1 MEELEKGK
9 LKAKKK
15 ITALDFSGADA
26 AIALVS
32 KDQGGPANGTETL
45 CIKASNFSDEFLE
58 KMRTVRVE
66 LSIPDFLE
74 RFFRLEEDDSKF
86 LAALMGYKEDP
97 VDEANESMM
106 DYQKWVQDNTKFF
119 EVIKA
124 LADTENHAE
133 VLSEL
138 DEDNYLQF
146 LQDQQRF
153 EKALKKLEDK
163 KQEELAKAEYERKKP
178 KVVKTQLVKESNPA
192 ASATEFDAST
202 STVQHEVN
210 KGKGVNPVVKPK
222 AKKETLMA
230 NKENEKQETK
240 AEFTVVEKQVEM
252 IEKSQFEAILKQ
264 MQDMKAQAEQ
274 QQVELQKAKEQV
286 EKFEQERKEAI
297 EKQRLVDLEA
307 AVKHKEHAAV
317 LHKALKQAEQA
328 EFTDVVKALAAI
340 SLQAEQS
347 DLFVEKSAQV
357 EDNPEVNESPVARL
371 IKAKFQTK

>member
-1 MEELEKGK
+1 MNSKTK
-9 LKAKKK
+9 NTKRVLKD
-15 ITALDFSGADA
+15 IDFSQEDSH
-26 AIALVS
+26 IALCH
-32 KDQGGPANGTETL
+32 KTQGVANQSDFIVALKSNSFSEETIQKL
-45 CIKASNFSDEFLE
+45 QQ
-58 KMRTVRVE
+58 VRVQLE
-66 LSIPDFLE
+66 IPDFIQA
-74 RFFRLEEDDSKF
+74 FFKIEEEKD
-86 LAALMGYKEDP
+86 A
-97 VDEANESMM
+97 
-106 DYQKWVQDNTKFF
+106 
-119 EVIKA
+119 KA
-124 LADTENHAE
+124 LAYLMGWTED
-133 VLSEL
+133 LSEEAMEPQM
-138 DEDNYLQF
+138 D
-146 LQDQQRF
+146 F
-153 EKALKKLEDK
+153 EKWVAGNMESFEIVKALKEADVKDYHEILSKLDEWQYLTLLQEQEQFEQGLR
-163 KQEELAKAEYERKKP
+163 KQK
-178 KVVKTQLVKESNPA
+178 SNPA

-210 KGKGVNPVVKPK
+210 KGKGVNPVVKLK

-264 MQDMKAQAEQ
+264 MQAMKAQAEQ

-297 EKQRLVDLEA
+297 EKQRLADLEA

-347 DLFVEKSAQV
+347 DLFVEKSAAVQDKQSA
-357 EDNPEVNESPVARL
+357 EDDHLTRL
-371 IKAKFQTK
+371 LKSKFQAK

>member
-1 MEELEKGK
+1 MNTKTK
-9 LKAKKK
+9 NTKRVLKD
-15 ITALDFSGADA
+15 IDFSSDDSH
-26 AIALVS
+26 IALCH
-32 KDQGGPANGTETL
+32 KTQGTANQAEFVVALKSNSFSEET
-45 CIKASNFSDEFLE
+45 IQKIQQVKVQLE
-58 KMRTVRVE
+58 
-66 LSIPDFLE
+66 IPDFIQA
-74 RFFRLEEDDSKF
+74 FFKIQEKKD
-86 LAALMGYKEDP
+86 A
-97 VDEANESMM
+97 
-106 DYQKWVQDNTKFF
+106 
-119 EVIKA
+119 KA
-124 LADTENHAE
+124 LAYLMGWTEDLVEEAME
-133 VLSEL
+133 PQK
-138 DEDNYLQF
+138 D
-146 LQDQQRF
+146 F
-153 EKALKKLEDK
+153 EQWVASNMESFEIVKALKEADVKDYPEILSKLDEWQYLTLLQEQEK
-163 KQEELAKAEYERKKP
+163 FEQGLRKQ
-178 KVVKTQLVKESNPA
+178 ESNPA

-328 EFTDVVKALAAI
+328 EFAEVVKALAAI

-357 EDNPEVNESPVARL
+357 EDKPEVEESAIAKALRARL
-371 IKAKFQTK
+371 QK

>member
-1 MEELEKGK
+1 MNSKTK
-9 LKAKKK
+9 NTKRVLKD
-15 ITALDFSGADA
+15 IDFSQEDSH
-26 AIALVS
+26 IALCH
-32 KDQGGPANGTETL
+32 KTQGTANQAEFVVALKSNSFSEET
-45 CIKASNFSDEFLE
+45 IQKIQQVKVQLE
-58 KMRTVRVE
+58 
-66 LSIPDFLE
+66 LPDFIQA
-74 RFFRLEEDDSKF
+74 FFKIEEEKD
-86 LAALMGYKEDP
+86 A
-97 VDEANESMM
+97 
-106 DYQKWVQDNTKFF
+106 
-119 EVIKA
+119 KA
-124 LADTENHAE
+124 LAYLMGWTED
-133 VLSEL
+133 LSEEAMEPQM
-138 DEDNYLQF
+138 D
-146 LQDQQRF
+146 F
-153 EKALKKLEDK
+153 EKWVASNMESFEIVKALKEADVKDYPEILSKLDEWQYLTLLQEQEQFEK
-163 KQEELAKAEYERKKP
+163 GLRKQK
-178 KVVKTQLVKESNPA
+178 SNPA

-328 EFTDVVKALAAI
+328 EFTEVVKALAAI

-347 DLFVEKSAQV
+347 DLFVEKSAAVQDKQSA
-357 EDNPEVNESPVARL
+357 EDDHLTRL
-371 IKAKFQTK
+371 LKSKFQAK

>member
-1 MEELEKGK
+1 MNTKTK
-9 LKAKKK
+9 NTKRILKD
-15 ITALDFSGADA
+15 IDFSADDSH
-26 AIALVS
+26 IALCH
-32 KDQGGPANGTETL
+32 KTQGTANQAEFVVALKSNSFSEET
-45 CIKASNFSDEFLE
+45 IQKIQQVKVQLE
-58 KMRTVRVE
+58 
-66 LSIPDFLE
+66 IPDFIQA
-74 RFFRLEEDDSKF
+74 FFKIEEEKD
-86 LAALMGYKEDP
+86 A
-97 VDEANESMM
+97 
-106 DYQKWVQDNTKFF
+106 
-119 EVIKA
+119 KA
-124 LADTENHAE
+124 LAYLMGWTED
-133 VLSEL
+133 LSEEAMEPQMDFDKWVASNMESFEIVKNLKEADVKDYPEILSKL
-138 DEDNYLQF
+138 DEWQYLTLLQEQEQF
-146 LQDQQRF
+146 EQGLR
-153 EKALKKLEDK
+153 
-163 KQEELAKAEYERKKP
+163 KQK
-178 KVVKTQLVKESNPA
+178 SNPA

-297 EKQRLVDLEA
+297 EKQRLADLEA

-328 EFTDVVKALAAI
+328 EFAEVVKALAAI
-340 SLQAEQS
+340 SLQTAQS
-347 DLFVEKSAQV
+347 DLFVEKSAAVQ
-357 EDNPEVNESPVARL
+357 DKPEVDESPVARL

>member
-1 MEELEKGK
+1 MVTNKANKTKRVLKDIDFSQEDSHIALCHRSQGVANQSDFVVALKSNSFSEETIQKLKRVKVELE
-9 LKAKKK
+9 
-15 ITALDFSGADA
+15 
-26 AIALVS
+26 
-32 KDQGGPANGTETL
+32 
-45 CIKASNFSDEFLE
+45 
-58 KMRTVRVE
+58 
-66 LSIPDFLE
+66 IPDFIQA
-74 RFFRLEEDDSKF
+74 FFKIEEEKD
-86 LAALMGYKEDP
+86 A
-97 VDEANESMM
+97 
-106 DYQKWVQDNTKFF
+106 
-119 EVIKA
+119 KA
-124 LADTENHAE
+124 LAYLMGWTED
-133 VLSEL
+133 LSEEAMEPQM
-138 DEDNYLQF
+138 DFDKWVASNMES
-146 LQDQQRF
+146 F
-153 EKALKKLEDK
+153 EIVKALKEADVKDYPEILSKLDEWQYLTLLQEQEQFEQGLR
-163 KQEELAKAEYERKKP
+163 KQK
-178 KVVKTQLVKESNPA
+178 SNPA

-297 EKQRLVDLEA
+297 EKQRLADLEA

-328 EFTDVVKALAAI
+328 EFAEVVKALAAI

-347 DLFVEKSAQV
+347 DLFVEKSAAVQ
-357 EDNPEVNESPVARL
+357 DKPEVDESPVARL

>member
-1 MEELEKGK
+1 MNKTK
-9 LKAKKK
+9 NTKRILKD
-15 ITALDFSGADA
+15 IDFSSDDSH
-26 AIALVS
+26 IALCHRS
-32 KDQGGPANGTETL
+32 QGVANQSDFVVALKSNSFSEET
-45 CIKASNFSDEFLE
+45 IQKIQQVKVQLE
-58 KMRTVRVE
+58 
-66 LSIPDFLE
+66 IPDFIQA
-74 RFFRLEEDDSKF
+74 FFKIQEEKD
-86 LAALMGYKEDP
+86 A
-97 VDEANESMM
+97 
-106 DYQKWVQDNTKFF
+106 
-119 EVIKA
+119 KA
-124 LADTENHAE
+124 LAYLMGWTEDLVEEAME
-133 VLSEL
+133 PQM
-138 DEDNYLQF
+138 D
-146 LQDQQRF
+146 F
-153 EKALKKLEDK
+153 EKWVASNMESFEIVKALKEADVKDYPEILSKLDEWQYLTLLQEQEQFEQGLR
-163 KQEELAKAEYERKKP
+163 KQ
-178 KVVKTQLVKESNPA
+178 ESNPA

-210 KGKGVNPVVKPK
+210 KGKGVNPVVKQK

-297 EKQRLVDLEA
+297 EKQRLADLEA

-328 EFTDVVKALAAI
+328 EFTEVVKALAAI

-347 DLFVEKSAQV
+347 DLFVEKSAAVQ
-357 EDNPEVNESPVARL
+357 DNPEVNESPVARL

>member
-1 MEELEKGK
+1 MEQFEKGK
-9 LKAKKK
+9 LKAKRK

-26 AIALVS
+26 AVALVS
-32 KDQGGPANGTETL
+32 KDVGGPANGVDQVL

-58 KMRTVRVE
+58 KMSTVRVE
-66 LSIPDFLE
+66 LSIPDFIE

-97 VDEANESMM
+97 VDETNESMM
-106 DYQKWVQDNTKFF
+106 DYQKWISSNMESF
-119 EVIKA
+119 EIV
-124 LADTENHAE
+124 
-133 VLSEL
+133 
-138 DEDNYLQF
+138 
-146 LQDQQRF
+146 
-153 EKALKKLEDK
+153 KALKEADVKDYPEILSKLDEWQYLTLLQEQEQFEQGLR
-163 KQEELAKAEYERKKP
+163 KQ
-178 KVVKTQLVKESNPA
+178 ESNPA

-210 KGKGVNPVVKPK
+210 KGKGVNPVVKLK

-264 MQDMKAQAEQ
+264 MQAMKAQAEQ

-297 EKQRLVDLEA
+297 EKQRLADLEA
-307 AVKHKEHAAV
+307 AVNNKEHAAV

-328 EFTDVVKALAAI
+328 EFAEVVKALAAI

-347 DLFVEKSAQV
+347 DLFVEKSAAVQDKQSA
-357 EDNPEVNESPVARL
+357 EDDHLTRL
-371 IKAKFQTK
+371 LKSKFQAK

>member
-1 MEELEKGK
+1 MVTNKANKTKRVLKDIDFSQEDSHIALCHRSQGVANQSDFVVALKSNSFSEETIQKLKRVKVELE
-9 LKAKKK
+9 
-15 ITALDFSGADA
+15 
-26 AIALVS
+26 
-32 KDQGGPANGTETL
+32 
-45 CIKASNFSDEFLE
+45 
-58 KMRTVRVE
+58 
-66 LSIPDFLE
+66 IPDFIQA
-74 RFFRLEEDDSKF
+74 FFKIEEEKD
-86 LAALMGYKEDP
+86 A
-97 VDEANESMM
+97 
-106 DYQKWVQDNTKFF
+106 
-119 EVIKA
+119 KA
-124 LADTENHAE
+124 LAYLMGWTED
-133 VLSEL
+133 LSEEAMEPQM
-138 DEDNYLQF
+138 DFDKWVASNMES
-146 LQDQQRF
+146 F
-153 EKALKKLEDK
+153 EIVKALKEADVKDYPEILSKLDEWQYLTLLQEQEQFEQGLR
-163 KQEELAKAEYERKKP
+163 KQK
-178 KVVKTQLVKESNPA
+178 SNPA

-286 EKFEQERKEAI
+286 EKFEQEKKDLI
-297 EKQRLVDLEA
+297 SKQRLADIEA
-307 AVKHKEHAAV
+307 AVNNKEHAAV

-328 EFTDVVKALAAI
+328 EFAEVVKALAAI

-347 DLFVEKSAQV
+347 DLFVEKSAAVQ
-357 EDNPEVNESPVARL
+357 DKPEVDESPVARL

>member
-1 MEELEKGK
+1 MSNNKTKNTKRVLKDIDFSQEDSHIALCHRSQGVANQSDFVVALKSNSFSEETIQKLQRVKVELE
-9 LKAKKK
+9 L
-15 ITALDFSGADA
+15 
-26 AIALVS
+26 
-32 KDQGGPANGTETL
+32 
-45 CIKASNFSDEFLE
+45 
-58 KMRTVRVE
+58 
-66 LSIPDFLE
+66 PDFIQA
-74 RFFRLEEDDSKF
+74 FFKIEEEKD
-86 LAALMGYKEDP
+86 A
-97 VDEANESMM
+97 
-106 DYQKWVQDNTKFF
+106 
-119 EVIKA
+119 KA
-124 LADTENHAE
+124 LAYLMGWTED
-133 VLSEL
+133 LSEEAMEPQM
-138 DEDNYLQF
+138 D
-146 LQDQQRF
+146 F
-153 EKALKKLEDK
+153 EKWVTSNMESFEIVKALKEADVKDYPEILSKLDEWQYLALLQEQEQFEQGLR
-163 KQEELAKAEYERKKP
+163 KQK
-178 KVVKTQLVKESNPA
+178 SNPA

-210 KGKGVNPVVKPK
+210 KGKGVDPVVKPK

-230 NKENEKQETK
+230 NKENEKQADKAEVTK

-297 EKQRLVDLEA
+297 EKQRLADLEA

-328 EFTDVVKALAAI
+328 EFAEVVKALAAI

-347 DLFVEKSAQV
+347 DLFVEKSAAVQ
-357 EDNPEVNESPVARL
+357 DNPEVNESPVARL